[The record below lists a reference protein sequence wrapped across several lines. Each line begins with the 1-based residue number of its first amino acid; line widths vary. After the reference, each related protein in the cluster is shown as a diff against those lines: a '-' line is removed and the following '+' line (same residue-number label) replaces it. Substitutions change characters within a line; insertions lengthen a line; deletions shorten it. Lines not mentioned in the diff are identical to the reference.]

1 MGDAEFLIDLHEKAD
16 VLLRERNLLETKLEV
31 LDKRLEK
38 NHMKI
43 GVITLNNINKEW

>member
-1 MGDAEFLIDLHEKAD
+1 MDDAEFLIDLHEKAD